1 MTYRDLVSLRLLLAA
16 ACLTAIV
23 PVVTLAQPPAED
35 KLLEVLASQ
44 ADAPQKCSAC
54 RELRLVGTEKAVP
67 ALAALLTNP
76 ETSHAARIG
85 LESMPYPA
93 AGAALRDAAGKTAG
107 PVKSGILDSL
117 GERRDPLAVPLAAA
131 ALEDKDAMVVAAA
144 ATALGKIGTSD
155 AAKALT
161 AVRTKARGDA
171 AVKIGTALVVC
182 ADRLRKDGKADEAR
196 AIYYDLDRM
205 GVSFAVR
212 EAAIRGAMQMA
223 GAGSQI
229 VFRITG
235 ALHGGC
241 DVCGWHAAAG
251 HLSRLSAADL
261 RAVAAKMTELPATS
275 QVSLL
280 AAMRIRGDR
289 SFAPLALEAAKS
301 KDETVRLAAVRALG
315 TVGDV
320 GALPVLVE
328 LGAAQGP
335 VGDAARQS
343 LEAVCGPKVDEG
355 VVALLQAEKDPVR
368 RAAWIAL
375 VEARRPAGAAQ
386 VLLKEAVHA
395 SPEVRTRAMAALAKL
410 GRPDDLAAM
419 VAAALKAEKGPERDN
434 AEKAVMLVCQQIP
447 DAAKRADP
455 VVGIF
460 RNATPADR
468 AELLPLLGRIGGTAA
483 RQIVQESLDGKD
495 ASLREA
501 GLRGLCN
508 WPDASVSEQ
517 LLKLAKEAPEARH
530 RIWALRALVRVV
542 SLPGDTPDDKR
553 LAALKQVMPLAAR
566 DEDRALV
573 LERAAAV
580 RIVDSLRFVAPYM
593 DQPALGEAACK
604 AVVELARHRGLR
616 DPNKQEFDA
625 ALEKVLKT
633 SKDAGTLERA
643 KRYLQGA

>member
-1 MTYRDLVSLRLLLAA
+1 MLS
-16 ACLTAIV
+16 
-23 PVVTLAQPPAED
+23 AQTPPAED
-35 KLLEVLASQ
+35 KLIEVLASK
-44 ADAPQKCSAC
+44 ADAAQKCNAC
-54 RELRLVGTEKAVP
+54 RELRIVGTEKTVP
-67 ALAALLTNP
+67 ALAALLSDP

-93 AGAALRDAAGKTAG
+93 AGAALRAAAGKTSG

-131 ALEDKDAMVVAAA
+131 ALKDKDAMVVAAA
-144 ATALGKIGTSD
+144 AATLGKIGTGD
-155 AAKALT
+155 AAKALS
-161 AVRTKARGDA
+161 AARPKARGDA
-171 AVKIGTALVVC
+171 AEKIGVALVVC
-182 ADRLRKDGKADEAR
+182 ADRLLKDGKADEAR

-205 GVSFAVR
+205 GVSFTVR

-229 VFRITG
+229 VTRITG

-241 DVCGWHAAAG
+241 DVCGWRAAAG
-251 HLSRLSAADL
+251 HLSRLSSGDL
-261 RAVAAKMTELPATS
+261 RAVAANMERLPPYS

-301 KDETVRLAAVRALG
+301 KDETVRLAAVRALA

-320 GALPVLVE
+320 AALPVLVE

-335 VGDAARQS
+335 IGDAARQS
-343 LEAVCGPKVDEG
+343 LEAVCGPQVDEG
-355 VVALLQAEKDPVR
+355 VVALLQAEKQPAR

-410 GRPDDLAAM
+410 GRPDDLGPM
-419 VAAALKAEKGPERDN
+419 LAAALRSEKGPERDN

-455 VVGIF
+455 VIGIF
-460 RNATPADR
+460 RNAPPADR
-468 AELLPLLGRIGGTAA
+468 AELLPLLGRIGGSAA
-483 RQIVQESLDGKD
+483 RQIVQETLDGQD
-495 ASLREA
+495 AALREA

-517 LLKLAKEAPEARH
+517 LLKLAKEAREARH
-530 RIWALRALVRVV
+530 RIWALRAFVRVV

-553 LAALKQVMPLAAR
+553 LAALKQAMPLAAR
-566 DEDRALV
+566 DEDRALII
-573 LERAAAV
+573 ERAGAV
-580 RIVDSLRFVAPYM
+580 RIVDSLRFAAPYM
-593 DQPALGEAACK
+593 EHPALCEAACK
-604 AVVELARHRGLR
+604 AVVELAHHRGLR
-616 DPNKQEFDA
+616 DPNKKEFDT

-633 SKDAGTLERA
+633 SKDTGTLERA